1 MPSSIKVQFL
11 FVNKAINSV
20 VVLYFHKIFRY
31 ESRAL
36 AREGLKCPSILII
49 VLMGCK
55 IRLRIRHSLLT
66 MTIMQCLENIVSELL
81 INIFEFEA
89 KTGILEFSYASK

>member
-11 FVNKAINSV
+11 FVYKAINSV
-20 VVLYFHKIFRY
+20 VVLYFHKNFRY

-36 AREGLKCPSILII
+36 ARGGLKCPSILII
-49 VLMGCK
+49 ILMGCK

-66 MTIMQCLENIVSELL
+66 MTMQCLANIVSELL